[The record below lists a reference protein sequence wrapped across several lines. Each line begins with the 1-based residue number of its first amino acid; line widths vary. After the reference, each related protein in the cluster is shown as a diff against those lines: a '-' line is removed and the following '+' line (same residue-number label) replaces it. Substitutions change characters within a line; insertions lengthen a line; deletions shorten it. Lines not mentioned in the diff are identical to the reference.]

1 MMELNPSLHS
11 ACGELDQMRG
21 VNVISGSFNILKH
34 PKFTQTSAQDNK
46 QCYLWTLT
54 QMVLN
59 VWFFL
64 FCFVLYTNQ
73 NWRWIDLVNNND
85 NGNDIY
91 NDDHINK
98 MEWDFFFLACFH
110 FCISL
115 DKVKLN
121 YFLQS
126 VIYFFFNAF
135 KTSSVSEQERTY
147 TQKSTILNALFSWWN
162 VWFWLKLKKELML
175 DTKYLLH
182 IEVRCNSTTLLINLS
197 VFV

>member
-1 MMELNPSLHS
+1 
-11 ACGELDQMRG
+11 MR
-21 VNVISGSFNILKH
+21 
-34 PKFTQTSAQDNK
+34 
-46 QCYLWTLT
+46 
-54 QMVLN
+54 
-59 VWFFL
+59 
-64 FCFVLYTNQ
+64 
-73 NWRWIDLVNNND
+73 
-85 NGNDIY
+85 
-91 NDDHINK
+91 
-98 MEWDFFFLACFH
+98 FFFLACFH

-175 DTKYLLH
+175 DTKYLLD

-197 VFV
+197 VLSNYFLYFWKTGGQDLKRVKCSFTVCVNKIPSMIWPNPFKTLR